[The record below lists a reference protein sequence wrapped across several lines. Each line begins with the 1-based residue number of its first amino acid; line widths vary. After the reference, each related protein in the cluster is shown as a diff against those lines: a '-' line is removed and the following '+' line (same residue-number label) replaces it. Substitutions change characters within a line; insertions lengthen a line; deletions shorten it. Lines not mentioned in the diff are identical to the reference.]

1 MAKEFVHLHNHTAF
15 SLLDGACRLD
25 EMIAKAKEQN
35 MPALAITDH
44 GVMYGVIDFYKACK
58 KAGIKPIIG
67 CEVYVAPNSRFDKK
81 PNIDDSPFHLV
92 LLAKNNKGYQN
103 LIKLVTIASLEG
115 FYYKPRVDKEILAQ
129 YSEGLIALSACLAG
143 EISTLLMANK
153 YEEAKESAQRYQEI
167 FGADNFYLE
176 LQNHGLHE
184 QAKVNAKLAQIGE
197 ETGIPLVA
205 TNDVH
210 YVNRED
216 ARVQDVLMCIQMAKT
231 LDDESRMKFET
242 QEFYLKS
249 WDEMNL
255 ALGEYQEA
263 LANTVKIAERCNV
276 EFTFGENHMPV
287 FKVPEGFTIETYLE
301 KLCMEG
307 LHKRYGEPTEK
318 AFKRLEYELKIIKQM
333 GYPGYF
339 LIVWDF
345 IQFAKNAN
353 IFVGPGRGS
362 AAGSLVAYT
371 LGITDIDPLKYDL
384 LFERF
389 LNPERVSMP
398 DIDIDFCFERRGE
411 VIDYVVEKYGKD
423 RVAQIIT
430 FGTMAARAAIR
441 DVGRVMN
448 IPLGLVDKVAKL
460 IPNELGI
467 TITKALDV
475 SPELKEMVEENPQ
488 IKDLVYT
495 AMALEGMPRH
505 AGTHAAGVVIS
516 QEPLDHYLPLQ
527 KSSEGGVTTQFA
539 KENVEEIGLLKMDLL
554 GLRTLTVINKAVELI
569 ENNQGVK
576 IDFNKINLE
585 DPLTYELLGKG
596 ESIGV
601 FQLESSGLRAILK
614 ELKPEHFEDII
625 ALVALYRPGPLGS
638 GMVEDFIA
646 RKHGQRKIEY
656 LHPLLE
662 PILKPTYGVI
672 LYQEQVMRIASELAG
687 FTLGQ
692 ADLLRRAMGKKK
704 PEIIAGLKQEF
715 IEGAEKNNIE
725 PQVAGK
731 IFELIEY
738 FAGYGFNKSH
748 SAAYALIAFQTAFLK
763 AHYPVEFMAALL
775 TSVMES
781 ADKVPFYIAECQR
794 MGIKV
799 LPPDINE
806 SRENF
811 IVKNS
816 NIHFGL
822 AAVKNVGK
830 GAIQAILAA
839 RDQEGPFKSLQ
850 DFCKRVDLSQVNRRV
865 IESLIRCGAFN
876 SVPGNRVQLLQI
888 LDICI
893 EQGQELQKNA
903 QSNQLSLFN
912 VGEAAGFS
920 LDFPEIKLPNVE
932 DFSQRDI
939 LAMEKEILGLY
950 VSGHPLQ
957 EYTQIL
963 KSKTKHQIADL
974 SQEEDGRRL
983 TIGGVITTLRRTV
996 TKRGE
1001 TMAYCTLE
1009 DLTGSIEVL
1018 VFPKTLQKFH
1028 SIIETDR
1035 IVLMT
1040 GRINLQ
1046 EDNPK
1051 FFAEDISLLNLPERK
1066 TPKLYIKVDS
1076 QQVDSAVLEV
1086 IGQILQNYRGE
1097 IPVYFYF
1104 EKEKKLILTDRN
1116 YWISWQPDLENNL
1129 LEVCPRENISL
1140 VNP

>member
-1 MAKEFVHLHNHTAF
+1 M
-15 SLLDGACRLD
+15 D

-423 RVAQIIT
+423 RVAQII
-430 FGTMAARAAIR
+430 FGTMAASHSDRT
-441 DVGRVMN
+441 GN
-448 IPLGLVDKVAKL
+448 EYSFGLVDK
-460 IPNELGI
+460 
-467 TITKALDV
+467 
-475 SPELKEMVEENPQ
+475 
-488 IKDLVYT
+488 
-495 AMALEGMPRH
+495 
-505 AGTHAAGVVIS
+505 
-516 QEPLDHYLPLQ
+516 
-527 KSSEGGVTTQFA
+527 
-539 KENVEEIGLLKMDLL
+539 
-554 GLRTLTVINKAVELI
+554 
-569 ENNQGVK
+569 
-576 IDFNKINLE
+576 
-585 DPLTYELLGKG
+585 
-596 ESIGV
+596 
-601 FQLESSGLRAILK
+601 
-614 ELKPEHFEDII
+614 
-625 ALVALYRPGPLGS
+625 
-638 GMVEDFIA
+638 
-646 RKHGQRKIEY
+646 
-656 LHPLLE
+656 
-662 PILKPTYGVI
+662 
-672 LYQEQVMRIASELAG
+672 
-687 FTLGQ
+687 
-692 ADLLRRAMGKKK
+692 
-704 PEIIAGLKQEF
+704 
-715 IEGAEKNNIE
+715 
-725 PQVAGK
+725 
-731 IFELIEY
+731 
-738 FAGYGFNKSH
+738 
-748 SAAYALIAFQTAFLK
+748 
-763 AHYPVEFMAALL
+763 
-775 TSVMES
+775 
-781 ADKVPFYIAECQR
+781 
-794 MGIKV
+794 
-799 LPPDINE
+799 
-806 SRENF
+806 
-811 IVKNS
+811 
-816 NIHFGL
+816 
-822 AAVKNVGK
+822 
-830 GAIQAILAA
+830 
-839 RDQEGPFKSLQ
+839 
-850 DFCKRVDLSQVNRRV
+850 
-865 IESLIRCGAFN
+865 
-876 SVPGNRVQLLQI
+876 
-888 LDICI
+888 
-893 EQGQELQKNA
+893 
-903 QSNQLSLFN
+903 
-912 VGEAAGFS
+912 
-920 LDFPEIKLPNVE
+920 
-932 DFSQRDI
+932 
-939 LAMEKEILGLY
+939 
-950 VSGHPLQ
+950 
-957 EYTQIL
+957 
-963 KSKTKHQIADL
+963 
-974 SQEEDGRRL
+974 
-983 TIGGVITTLRRTV
+983 
-996 TKRGE
+996 
-1001 TMAYCTLE
+1001 
-1009 DLTGSIEVL
+1009 
-1018 VFPKTLQKFH
+1018 
-1028 SIIETDR
+1028 
-1035 IVLMT
+1035 
-1040 GRINLQ
+1040 
-1046 EDNPK
+1046 
-1051 FFAEDISLLNLPERK
+1051 
-1066 TPKLYIKVDS
+1066 
-1076 QQVDSAVLEV
+1076 
-1086 IGQILQNYRGE
+1086 
-1097 IPVYFYF
+1097 
-1104 EKEKKLILTDRN
+1104 
-1116 YWISWQPDLENNL
+1116 
-1129 LEVCPRENISL
+1129 
-1140 VNP
+1140 